1 MKKNLFILAAAL
13 AVCYS
18 CSNDEVIESAAL
30 NDSNAI
36 SFRPL
41 MNKMT
46 RAADANLTTTG
57 FRVTA
62 TKTSDASKV
71 YFSNVD
77 FTSSTPATTFAS
89 ATKYYWPSSY
99 NLDFFAY
106 APIASDVVGDG
117 KQIIPWET
125 TTPGYDA
132 NSFKTFKVTP
142 ATAAASQV
150 DFVYANTDAWGKID
164 QDPSN
169 AGTHTHYI
177 DGTPEGV
184 TINFRHTESKVAVK
198 LYNSNSSNITVLV
211 RDVSICNINTVGVFT
226 YDDSGNTDTQNTTT
240 AADGNIFAQSLW
252 TPSTPG
258 SYTQTVAATENE
270 DDFNVAVGSA
280 AQFGEDWILIPQ
292 SLTYATAY
300 DNTASTPYPFAG
312 VCLKIRLQIKNAAGE
327 TEFIVGGT
335 ANTGGADSDGYVTAL
350 WPLSSPAGGW
360 VPGTKYTYTVDLA
373 GGGYW
378 EKNDTGDQALDP
390 ILAGAEIKFVT
401 VTIDTWDEADGSIYT
416 GATPSTPVAP

>member
-1 MKKNLFILAAAL
+1 MKKSLFILAAAL

-18 CSNDEVIESAAL
+18 CSNDETVEV
-30 NDSNAI
+30 NKGNAI
-36 SFRPL
+36 SFRPVV
-41 MNKMT
+41 NKMT

-62 TKTSDASKV
+62 TKTADATKV
-71 YFSNVD
+71 YFRNVD
-77 FTSSTPATTFAS
+77 FTSSTPATTFTS

-106 APIASDVVGDG
+106 APISTELVGEAD

-132 NSFKTFKVTP
+132 NSFTTFKVTP
-142 ATAAASQV
+142 ATAAAEQV

-164 QDPSN
+164 QDPTN
-169 AGTHTHYI
+169 AGTHTHFI

-184 TINFRHTESKVAVK
+184 TINFRHTESKVAIK

-240 AADGNIFAQSLW
+240 TAADGNIFAQSLW

-258 SYTQTVAATENE
+258 FYTQTVASAENE
-270 DDFNVAVGSA
+270 DDFNVASA
-280 AQFGEDWILIPQ
+280 TQFGEDWILIPQ

-300 DNTASTPYPFAG
+300 DNTKSTPYPFAG
-312 VCLKIRLQIKNAAGE
+312 ACLKIRLQIKNAGGE
-327 TEFIVGGT
+327 SEFIVGGT
-335 ANTGGADSDGYVTAL
+335 ASTGGADSDGYVTAL
-350 WPLSSPAGGW
+350 WPLSAPAGGW
-360 VPGTKYTYTVDLA
+360 IPGTKYTYTVDLA

-378 EKNDTGDQALDP
+378 ENNETGDQALDP

-401 VTIDTWDEADGSIYT
+401 VTVDTWDEVDGSVYT
-416 GATPSTPVAP
+416 GATPSTPVVP